1 MDKPAQIALLIDAD
15 NATAARIDV
24 ILGELS
30 RLGET
35 NVRRAYG
42 NWTKTGLKS
51 WQEVLHENAIRP
63 VQQFDPSKGKNA
75 SDIALAVDAVEI
87 LHTQRPDAFALVSS
101 DADFTPLVMH
111 LREHGAHVY
120 GFGDAKTPAPFQS
133 ACTRF
138 LVLNRLS
145 SPSGQADVAP
155 ADPGTSDAVAP
166 VADAPAAAASAAPR
180 SRRATAKATSAPTT
194 GTASTRT
201 AATKAAAAKAT
212 TKAPAKAAAK
222 QASAAATH
230 VDTPARLTRN
240 QLRSDTKLVKLLR
253 GAVEGAADDSGWARV
268 GTVGN
273 HIAQPVL
280 VRPAQLR
287 LRQAQQAPR
296 GHRPVRDPGRGRAR
310 DGRARPAQRVQQ
322 RNRLWARLSPE
333 CTMGPPDKGAER
345 RLGTP

>member
-145 SPSGQADVAP
+145 SPSGQADAVP
-155 ADPGTSDAVAP
+155 ADVGLPEAGQPDAGEVDAAEVDAAP
-166 VADAPAAAASAAPR
+166 PAATRSR
-180 SRRATAKATSAPTT
+180 SRRATAKETSAATP
-194 GTASTRT
+194 A
-201 AATKAAAAKAT
+201 AATATTAGGRATTAKAT
-212 TKAPAKAAAK
+212 TRKTTTRKSAATGAAAPAPE
-222 QASAAATH
+222 
-230 VDTPARLTRN
+230 TPARLSRA
-240 QLRSDTKLVKLLR
+240 QLRGDRKLVALLR
-253 GAVEGAADDSGWARV
+253 RAVEGAADDSGWARV

-273 HIAQPVL
+273 HIGNQSSFD
-280 VRPAQLR
+280 
-287 LRQAQQAPR
+287 PR
-296 GHRPVRDPGRGRAR
+296 NYGYAKLSKLLEATELFDMRDVGGSTMAVRDRRGA
-310 DGRARPAQRVQQ
+310 
-322 RNRLWARLSPE
+322 
-333 CTMGPPDKGAER
+333 GAASSN
-345 RLGTP
+345 GATSGNP

>member
-138 LVLNRLS
+138 LVLNRLP
-145 SPSGQADVAP
+145 SPSGQADVVPSDAGP
-155 ADPGTSDAVAP
+155 SDAGTSDAVSP
-166 VADAPAAAASAAPR
+166 VAEKPPAGGSAGATASR
-180 SRRATAKATSAPTT
+180 SRRATATATSGAAT
-194 GTASTRT
+194 GTASAKAGAANTTTTKTTT
-201 AATKAAAAKAT
+201 AKATARKAAAS
-212 TKAPAKAAAK
+212 KAPP
-222 QASAAATH
+222 SAPA
-230 VDTPARLTRN
+230 DPPARLTRN
-240 QLRSDTKLVKLLR
+240 QLRSDAKLVKLLR
-253 GAVEGAADDSGWARV
+253 GAVAGAADDSGWARV

-273 HIAQPVL
+273 HIGNQSSFDPRNYGYAKL
-280 VRPAQLR
+280 SR
-287 LRQAQQAPR
+287 LLEATDLFDMRDVGGQTMA
-296 GHRPVRDPGRGRAR
+296 VRDRRGGA
-310 DGRARPAQRVQQ
+310 
-322 RNRLWARLSPE
+322 
-333 CTMGPPDKGAER
+333 GPSST
-345 RLGTP
+345 GTTAGNG

>member
-15 NATAARIDV
+15 NATASRIDV

-145 SPSGQADVAP
+145 SPSGQAEPGLPDAGP
-155 ADPGTSDAVAP
+155 ADAVP
-166 VADAPAAAASAAPR
+166 SPPDEAAPPTTTR
-180 SRRATAKATSAPTT
+180 RRATAKATSKATETT
-194 GTASTRT
+194 TAKATASAKKTT
-201 AATKAAAAKAT
+201 SKAATKAPAAAE
-212 TKAPAKAAAK
+212 APAQGA
-222 QASAAATH
+222 
-230 VDTPARLTRN
+230 TPARATRA
-240 QLRSDTKLVKLLR
+240 QLRGDRKLVALLR
-253 GAVEGAADDSGWARV
+253 RAVEGAADDSGWALV

-273 HIAQPVL
+273 HISNQSSFDPRNYGYAKL
-280 VRPAQLR
+280 SKLLETTDLFDMRDSGGPAM
-287 LRQAQQAPR
+287 A
-296 GHRPVRDPGRGRAR
+296 VRDRRGA
-310 DGRARPAQRVQQ
+310 A
-322 RNRLWARLSPE
+322 
-333 CTMGPPDKGAER
+333 GASTN
-345 RLGTP
+345 GTTGGNP

>member
-145 SPSGQADVAP
+145 SPSGQADVGPLDA
-155 ADPGTSDAVAP
+155 TSDAVGA
-166 VADAPAAAASAAPR
+166 APAARRRHHHDRRPGAGAR
-180 SRRATAKATSAPTT
+180 RRRRRATADRPAPRHPRHHGIRGEDHAPRRRPARRRRPRSRPRRRRQPSTRPPGSPATSC
-194 GTASTRT
+194 
-201 AATKAAAAKAT
+201 AAT
-212 TKAPAKAAAK
+212 P
-222 QASAAATH
+222 S
-230 VDTPARLTRN
+230 
-240 QLRSDTKLVKLLR
+240 S
-253 GAVEGAADDSGWARV
+253 
-268 GTVGN
+268 
-273 HIAQPVL
+273 
-280 VRPAQLR
+280 
-287 LRQAQQAPR
+287 
-296 GHRPVRDPGRGRAR
+296 
-310 DGRARPAQRVQQ
+310 
-322 RNRLWARLSPE
+322 
-333 CTMGPPDKGAER
+333 
-345 RLGTP
+345 

>member
-51 WQEVLHENAIRP
+51 WVAVLHDHGIRP

-138 LVLNRLS
+138 LVLNRLP
-145 SPSGQADVAP
+145 SPSGHADAGP
-155 ADPGTSDAVAP
+155 PDAVSPASDDP
-166 VADAPAAAASAAPR
+166 APAAAPR
-180 SRRATAKATSAPTT
+180 RRATATATRKGAEAAT
-194 GTASTRT
+194 T
-201 AATKAAAAKAT
+201 AATDTASAKKTAKKAT
-212 TKAPAKAAAK
+212 AARTA
-222 QASAAATH
+222 
-230 VDTPARLTRN
+230 
-240 QLRSDTKLVKLLR
+240 
-253 GAVEGAADDSGWARV
+253 
-268 GTVGN
+268 
-273 HIAQPVL
+273 
-280 VRPAQLR
+280 
-287 LRQAQQAPR
+287 
-296 GHRPVRDPGRGRAR
+296 
-310 DGRARPAQRVQQ
+310 
-322 RNRLWARLSPE
+322 
-333 CTMGPPDKGAER
+333 
-345 RLGTP
+345 

>member
-15 NATAARIDV
+15 NATASRIDV

-35 NVRRAYG
+35 NIRRAYG

-120 GFGDAKTPAPFQS
+120 GFGDAKTPQPFQS

-145 SPSGQADVAP
+145 SPSGQADTGA
-155 ADPGTSDAVAP
+155 
-166 VADAPAAAASAAPR
+166 ADAGEPDAGQSPPAKRATA
-180 SRRATAKATSAPTT
+180 RRATAKATSRAAGA
-194 GTASTRT
+194 GTA
-201 AATKAAAAKAT
+201 AGATTTAAKAT
-212 TKAPAKAAAK
+212 ASAKKAAAETADA
-222 QASAAATH
+222 QAGQGS
-230 VDTPARLTRN
+230 TPARATRA
-240 QLRSDTKLVKLLR
+240 QLRGDRKLVALLR
-253 GAVEGAADDSGWARV
+253 RAVEGAADDEGWARV

-273 HIAQPVL
+273 HISNQSSFDPRNYGYAKL
-280 VRPAQLR
+280 SR
-287 LRQAQQAPR
+287 LLEATDLFE
-296 GHRPVRDPGRGRAR
+296 VRDAGGQNMAVRDRRGA
-310 DGRARPAQRVQQ
+310 AATST
-322 RNRLWARLSPE
+322 N
-333 CTMGPPDKGAER
+333 
-345 RLGTP
+345 GTGGGNA

>member
-15 NATAARIDV
+15 NATASRIDV

-120 GFGDAKTPAPFQS
+120 GFGDAKTPQPFQS

-145 SPSGQADVAP
+145 SPSGQAEPGLADAGP
-155 ADPGTSDAVAP
+155 ADAVVSPDDEPAP
-166 VADAPAAAASAAPR
+166 PTTKR
-180 SRRATAKATSAPTT
+180 RRATAKATSTVTEATAAPAAKA
-194 GTASTRT
+194 TASAKKTTAT
-201 AATKAAAAKAT
+201 AATKAAAATEAH
-212 TKAPAKAAAK
+212 A
-222 QASAAATH
+222 QGS
-230 VDTPARLTRN
+230 TPARATRA
-240 QLRSDTKLVKLLR
+240 QLRGDRKLVALLR
-253 GAVEGAADDSGWARV
+253 RAVEGAADDEGWARV

-273 HIAQPVL
+273 HISNQSSFDPRNYGYAKL
-280 VRPAQLR
+280 SR
-287 LRQAQQAPR
+287 LLEATDLFDIRDAGGQNMA
-296 GHRPVRDPGRGRAR
+296 VRDRRGA
-310 DGRARPAQRVQQ
+310 A
-322 RNRLWARLSPE
+322 
-333 CTMGPPDKGAER
+333 
-345 RLGTP
+345 GTSSNGTAGGNA

>member
-145 SPSGQADVAP
+145 SPSGQADVPVKA
-155 ADPGTSDAVAP
+155 AV
-166 VADAPAAAASAAPR
+166 
-180 SRRATAKATSAPTT
+180 RATPPTT
-194 GTASTRT
+194 TSSATATR
-201 AATKAAAAKAT
+201 
-212 TKAPAKAAAK
+212 KAAAK
-222 QASAAATH
+222 KAATASDTVPAAASQ
-230 VDTPARLTRN
+230 PARATRN
-240 QLRSDTKLVKLLR
+240 QLRSDTKLVALLR
-253 GAVEGAADDSGWARV
+253 RAVEGAADDSGWARV

-273 HIAQPVL
+273 HISNQSSFD
-280 VRPAQLR
+280 
-287 LRQAQQAPR
+287 PR
-296 GHRPVRDPGRGRAR
+296 NYGYAKLSKLLEATDLFEIRDAGGPNMAVRDRRG
-310 DGRARPAQRVQQ
+310 GTGTSV
-322 RNRLWARLSPE
+322 S
-333 CTMGPPDKGAER
+333 GAAA
-345 RLGTP
+345 GNG